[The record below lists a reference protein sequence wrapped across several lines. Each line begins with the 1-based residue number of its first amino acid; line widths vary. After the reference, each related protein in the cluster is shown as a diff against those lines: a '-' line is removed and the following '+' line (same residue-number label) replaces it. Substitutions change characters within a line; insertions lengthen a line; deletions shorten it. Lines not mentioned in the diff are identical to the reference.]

1 MDVSLEKTS
10 TLGRRLTVTL
20 PNADIESEVS
30 LRLKKVGRTAKL
42 KGFRPGKIPPKV
54 VRQQFGGQVRQ
65 EVLSD
70 LINRSYSQAI
80 EQEQLN
86 PAAGPSIESGPER
99 VDSFTYTASF
109 EVFPEIK
116 LQGLDQSK
124 IAIPEVEITESDVE
138 QMIQRLRDQR
148 AEYEAVDRAAKDG
161 DELLVDYR
169 GLRDGE
175 PFPGGEATDSTV
187 VLGEGR
193 YLPDFEKA
201 LKGAKPGSSKQA
213 KVKFPK
219 DYQEPTLSGAKVD
232 FTIEVKEVRQPKLPE
247 LDDTF
252 FAAFGVAE
260 GGLDAFTAEVRSNME
275 RELKQRLEAD
285 LKTQALEG
293 LLAKNPI
300 EVPQALVD
308 QEAQVARQ
316 DAARRL
322 GLNEPEQWPEV
333 EQFKEAAQRRV
344 ALGLLV
350 QELVRSESIK
360 LDSDKVNA
368 RLEELAG
375 AYENPAEVVKLYRE
389 NRNLLTQV
397 ESMVLESQVVDWLVE
412 KASKEPKTIGFHDFM
427 AQ

>member
-70 LINRSYSQAI
+70 LINQSYSRAI
-80 EQEQLN
+80 AQEKLT
-86 PAAGPSIESGPER
+86 PAGGPSIESGPEKS
-99 VDSFTYTASF
+99 DAFTYTASF
-109 EVFPEIK
+109 EVLPEIE
-116 LQGLDQSK
+116 LRGLDQAT
-124 IAIPEVEITESDVE
+124 IAVPEVEITEADVE

-201 LKGAKPGSSKQA
+201 LQGTKAGASKQA

-219 DYQEPTLSGAKVD
+219 DYQEPTLAGAKVVFD
-232 FTIEVKEVRQPKLPE
+232 IEVKEVRQPKLPE

-252 FAAFGVAE
+252 FAAFGVTE
-260 GGLDAFTAEVRSNME
+260 GGLDAFRAEVRSNME
-275 RELKQRLEAD
+275 RELKQRLADD
-285 LKTQALEG
+285 LKAQALEG
-293 LLAKNPI
+293 LLAGNPI
-300 EVPQALVD
+300 EVPQALVS

-322 GLNEPEQWPEV
+322 GLSEPEQWPDV
-333 EQFKEAAQRRV
+333 EQFKEAAERRV

-350 QELVRSESIK
+350 QELVRTESIK
-360 LDSDKVNA
+360 LDAARVDA

-397 ESMVLESQVVDWLVE
+397 ESMVLESQVVDWLVD
-412 KASKEPKTIGFHDFM
+412 KAKKEPKTIGFHEFM